1 MAYREFED
9 GTGRRWMAWDTY
21 PQSETLTRV
30 RSDYARGWLSFECA
44 AERRRYAPVPEGGE
58 VFEESQLCTLLT
70 ESVAVVRARFRATE
84 ALLPP
89 VDA

>member
-1 MAYREFED
+1 MAYRDFED

-44 AERRRYAPVPEGGE
+44 AERRRYAPVPEGWEG
-58 VFEESQLCTLLT
+58 FDDGRLCALLT
-70 ESVAVVRARFRATE
+70 ESVAVVRARFHAAEAT
-84 ALLPP
+84 LPP